1 MTVTYGF
8 YDSLTGDR
16 VYNALQFSSLL
27 DSIINDGVFMSI
39 GSCFAITPG
48 SGLQVRSGI
57 GRAWFEHTW
66 TYNDALLNLTI
77 TTPHAVLDRIDTV
90 VIETNSD
97 PSVRANSIKV
107 MAGTPASSPVPPT
120 LTHTT
125 YIHQHPLADIL
136 VPANATSIIQGNITN
151 RVGTADCPFVTGILE
166 STDIDFLFAQWQDD
180 FTTWFTF
187 LQDELDENQ
196 AANLQ
201 AQILEH
207 DHSDPLQTLIPT
219 GGLEDAAI
227 TLAKLSADLRFQK
240 LFEFVADGNSDFD
253 WSSIPQTF
261 THLLLIYNGVSSY
274 TATGNDVIGVY
285 VNNDS
290 SAIYYTQELWNTKS
304 PYQDEWSTIT
314 NPHHHGL
321 WLGNIQFYSAS
332 SYLTSTGFA
341 IFPNYRR
348 TDYYKTALSI
358 SFINPAS
365 GGPAVGISM
374 SHRANT
380 EAINRLRSNTV
391 MMPSYHPRA
400 GSIFSLYGFN

>member
-39 GSCFAITPG
+39 GTCFAITPG
-48 SGLQVRSGI
+48 TGLEVHSGI

-66 TYNDALLNLTI
+66 TYNDAVIDLTI

-97 PSVRANSIKV
+97 PTVRANSIKV
-107 MAGTPASSPVPPT
+107 IAGTPASSPVRPT
-120 LTHTT
+120 LTHTS
-125 YIHQHPLADIL
+125 YIHQHPIADIL
-136 VPANATSIIQGNITN
+136 VPANATSIIQANITN

-166 STDIDFLFAQWQDD
+166 STDIDFLFAQWNDD

-219 GGLEDAAI
+219 AGLEDGAI
-227 TLAKLSADLRFQK
+227 TLLKLAASLRFQK
-240 LFEFVADGNSDFD
+240 LFEFAGDGVNQPD
-253 WSSIPQTF
+253 WQSIPQDF
-261 THLLLIYNGVSSY
+261 THLIMIYNGLSSR
-274 TATGNDVIGVY
+274 TSAGWDDFWLRI
-285 VNNDS
+285 NNDS
-290 SAIYYTQELWNTKS
+290 SAKYNTYFHYNQGS
-304 PYQDEWSTIT
+304 PPGEHWQWGIT
-314 NPHHHGL
+314 NPHAMGMHVGIL
-321 WLGNIQFYSAS
+321 PSQNAGVLQSGSGIV
-332 SYLTSTGFA
+332 
-341 IFPNYRR
+341 IFPNYKG
-348 TDYYKTALSI
+348 TVLYKTAFHF
-358 SFINPAS
+358 SFYTGQYSYGFAM
-365 GGPAVGISM
+365 AQTYWQY
-374 SHRANT
+374 AT
-380 EAINRLRSNTV
+380 AINRLTGNMSST
-391 MMPSYHPRA
+391 YKPRT
-400 GSIFSLYGFN
+400 GSLFTLYGFN